1 MIKEE
6 KKEEGD
12 MQQYFESN
20 FPFLNKKKLNEN
32 EDI

>member
-1 MIKEE
+1 VIKEE

-12 MQQYFESN
+12 MQYFESN